1 MVTPSTPPVAPYA
14 PVDID
19 AQSGGATL
27 QRDSDVNLVVP
38 ASSSPAKRRRVDH
51 PQAPPPAGKT
61 LTRDSEVSAVVAT
74 RVAHGL
80 RWVEPYHHTFETHA
94 KGRWVGREVLEVFA
108 KEFQSEPREAYEHAI
123 EAGRITMNGLP
134 VTATTIVRDNDLIRN
149 TAHRHEP
156 PVIATELDIIHE
168 DNSVVAVDKPAS
180 MPVHACGRFVAL
192 VCPTRRDHCDNDRD
206 RDHNHHRI
214 HPHVVLSHVY
224 CYYELCTR
232 IDSFHTTTWNEL
244 CELN

>member
-1 MVTPSTPPVAPYA
+1 M
-14 PVDID
+14 
-19 AQSGGATL
+19 
-27 QRDSDVNLVVP
+27 
-38 ASSSPAKRRRVDH
+38 DH
-51 PQAPPPAGKT
+51 PQAPPAAGKT

-123 EAGRITMNGLP
+123 EAGRITINGLP

-168 DNSVVAVDKPAS
+168 DDSVVAVDKPAS
-180 MPVHACGRFVAL
+180 MPVHACGRFV
-192 VCPTRRDHCDNDRD
+192 
-206 RDHNHHRI
+206 
-214 HPHVVLSHVY
+214 PHDATIAIMITITIVIIIIIVS
-224 CYYELCTR
+224 
-232 IDSFHTTTWNEL
+232 SFMSFYHMSIFVTSSVPA
-244 CELN
+244 